1 MQDAPSCI
9 PPLMD
14 ALHLQFSAVD
24 LDQSLFQPFPSE
36 VVFQS
41 YVPCEVYEVPLV
53 LRNNDMV
60 SVGPWRLN
68 GGRAKY
74 STGTQHSKFPAA
86 AQHAQNNTSHLHFVR
101 VWKSSHVVGILPM
114 VLAVCWLVLTQRSSS
129 SRCFSSGEL
138 CIDGI
143 LSAAQFFPSFIV
155 LPLESLALGSC

>member
-1 MQDAPSCI
+1 MCAVQDAPSCI
-9 PPLMD
+9 PPLTD

-60 SVGPWRLN
+60 SVGPWRFN

-74 STGTQHSKFPAA
+74 SSGTQHSKFPAVVK
-86 AQHAQNNTSHLHFVR
+86 HAQNNTSHLHFMR
-101 VWKSSHVVGILPM
+101 VWKSSRVVGILPL
-114 VLAVCWLVLTQRSSS
+114 VLAMRWWVLTQRSSS
-129 SRCFSSGEL
+129 SQCFSSGKL
-138 CIDGI
+138 CIGGI
-143 LSAAQFFPSFIV
+143 LRAA
-155 LPLESLALGSC
+155 